1 MDGIRFRD
9 HEEFHGAALRMA
21 LVGAVLGVLA
31 YLTVPFGG
39 PWALGLIAGGTV
51 VAAMAPVKRRLALH
65 IAPRVVLAGAA
76 VFALWAGARWGEPRT
91 GQALFGLLLATAFA
105 FGLRGRRFLIAVGA
119 GAVVALLARHAL
131 GSIATAQEL
140 SSSPSWLLAA
150 AAGSAF
156 SFVSI
161 LAVLPRHVELV
172 RDPIGERYQALRP
185 KLDGEIAELVTR
197 AHSLW
202 TEASTQMPEGDTNR
216 DTLAEGVLRVFAVA
230 ESWSSSSADETRSRA
245 DSLVERMEKL
255 DARIDATDDTVAK
268 SQYEEAKAAL
278 AEQLRYLNNIGT
290 SRERV
295 LARMHNYLAAM
306 ERLRLAVVN
315 LETTNASRVAE
326 VEPLVTNI
334 AEIGEDIDACAEVLG
349 EA

>member
-9 HEEFHGAALRMA
+9 HEGFHGAALRMA

-31 YLTVPFGG
+31 FLTVPFGG

-51 VAAMAPVKRRLALH
+51 VAAMAPLQRRRALH
-65 IAPRVVLAGAA
+65 IAPRVFLAGAA
-76 VFALWAGARWGEPRT
+76 VASLWLGARYGEPRT
-91 GQALFGLLLATAFA
+91 GQALFAMLLATAFA
-105 FGLRGRRFLIAVGA
+105 FGLRGKRFLIAVAAGA
-119 GAVVALLARHAL
+119 GAALLAKHAL

-140 SSSPSWLLAA
+140 SAGPSWLVAG
-150 AAGSAF
+150 AAGAAF

-161 LAVLPRHVELV
+161 LALLPRHVELV
-172 RDPIGERYQALRP
+172 RDPIGESYQALEP
-185 KLDGEIAELVTR
+185 KVEGEIGELVGR
-197 AHSLW
+197 AYSLW
-202 TEASTQMPEGDTNR
+202 TEARDHLAEDDANR
-216 DTLAEGVLRVFAVA
+216 ETLAEGVLRVFAVA
-230 ESWSSSSADETRSRA
+230 QKWTASSADETRAKA

-255 DARIDATDDTVAK
+255 DARIEGTDDAVAK
-268 SQYEEAKAAL
+268 AQYEEAKTAL
-278 AEQLRYLNNIGT
+278 AEQLRYINNIGT

-315 LETTNASRVAE
+315 LETANASREAD
-326 VEPLVTNI
+326 VEPLVSNI
-334 AEIGEDIDACAEVLG
+334 AEIGEDIDSCAEVLS